1 MSKRIGKL
9 LRLVDYLSIFTL
21 IALVVRMWFEYFVP
35 TDENVTDLLSVVVAA
50 REYAPLNQRNP
61 VIRCAKSA
69 SACQASVFCS
79 T

>member
-1 MSKRIGKL
+1 VSKRIGKL
-9 LRLVDYLSIFTL
+9 LGLVDYLSIFTR

-35 TDENVTDLLSVVVAA
+35 TDENVNDLLSVVVVA

-61 VIRCAKSA
+61 VIRCVKSA
-69 SACQASVFCS
+69 SGCQAAVFFS